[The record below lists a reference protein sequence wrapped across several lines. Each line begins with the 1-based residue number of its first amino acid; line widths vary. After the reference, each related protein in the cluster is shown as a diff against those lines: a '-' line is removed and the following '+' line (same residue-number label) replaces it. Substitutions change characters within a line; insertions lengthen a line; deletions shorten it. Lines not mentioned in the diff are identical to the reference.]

1 MNPLFQIE
9 TWLEMLNQ
17 YKELG
22 IIIPFLLAL
31 IESFIPALPLIGIV
45 AINITAHGF
54 IIGFLTSYIGNV
66 FGSLI
71 VFTFFRTIIKPK
83 FLDRF
88 YHGKRLARILHW
100 VENQK
105 PIFLFILS
113 CLAFTPSAFIN
124 MSFGLSGYK
133 KRQFF
138 ISIALGK
145 FIMILSLSLFGHSL
159 SQIQNQPV
167 FVFISLIF
175 LIIVYFLSKHVS
187 KRSNYQ
193 DIHKD

>member
-9 TWLEMLNQ
+9 TWIELLNQ

-22 IIIPFLLAL
+22 IIIPLLLAL

-66 FGSLI
+66 LGSLI
-71 VFTFFRTIIKPK
+71 VFTFFRAIIKPK

-88 YHGKRLARILHW
+88 YHGKRLAKILHW
-100 VENQK
+100 VETQR
-105 PIFLFILS
+105 PLFLFVLS

-145 FIMILSLSLFGHSL
+145 FVMILSLSLFGQSL
-159 SQIQNQPV
+159 SQIHNQP
-167 FVFISLIF
+167 ILI
-175 LIIVYFLSKHVS
+175 LINLIILTIVYFLSKHVNQ
-187 KRSNYQ
+187 RSNYH